1 MDNPNESILLTEHGT
16 PIGEVVIAD
25 NSSAPPAPT
34 EASVAEN
41 RQALLR
47 ATASEITG
55 DPDADKAVAELYVGY
70 ADAEKRRVAML
81 AYVTE
86 GVKIPDIAA
95 KVGVPERTVSRW
107 AYDFGWD
114 RLVKQELAAR
124 QAQSL
129 LELAKVRAER
139 RTAVVE
145 EQLEQAKRLR
155 DAALEKLENEE
166 TGVKSATEAW
176 AAAAKV
182 EHTLVGVSEAG
193 TVANLEGG
201 DSEQK
206 KDNGKQPLVVV
217 FQGNG
222 GLPPIRRHEG

>member
-1 MDNPNESILLTEHGT
+1 M
-16 PIGEVVIAD
+16 
-25 NSSAPPAPT
+25 
-34 EASVAEN
+34 
-41 RQALLR
+41 
-47 ATASEITG
+47 
-55 DPDADKAVAELYVGY
+55 
-70 ADAEKRRVAML
+70 
-81 AYVTE
+81 
-86 GVKIPDIAA
+86 
-95 KVGVPERTVSRW
+95 
-107 AYDFGWD
+107 
-114 RLVKQELAAR
+114 
-124 QAQSL
+124 
-129 LELAKVRAER
+129 RAER

-155 DAALEKLENEE
+155 DAALEKLEHEE

>member
-25 NSSAPPAPT
+25 NSSVPPAPT
-34 EASVAEN
+34 EASVSEN
-41 RQALLR
+41 RQALLKSV
-47 ATASEITG
+47 AAEITG

-70 ADAEKRRVAML
+70 ADAEKRKVAML

-86 GVKIPDIAA
+86 EMKIADIAL

-124 QAQSL
+124 QTQAL
-129 LELAKVRAER
+129 LELAKVRAEK
-139 RTAVVE
+139 RTRIVE
-145 EQLEQAKRLR
+145 EQLEQAQTLR
-155 DAALEKLENEE
+155 NTAIEKLKSDE
-166 TGVKSATEAW
+166 TSVKSATEAW

-193 TVANLEGG
+193 TVVNLDGE
-201 DSEQK
+201 DPEKK
-206 KDNGKQPLVVV
+206 KDGGKQPLVMV
-217 FQGNG
+217 FQG

>member
-1 MDNPNESILLTEHGT
+1 MNNPNESILQTELGT

-25 NSSAPPAPT
+25 NPLPPPMPT
-34 EASVAEN
+34 EASVAES
-41 RQALLR
+41 RQALLK
-47 ATASEITG
+47 ATAAEISG

-70 ADAEKRRVAML
+70 MDAERRKAAML

-86 GVKIPDIAA
+86 GARIPDIAA

-114 RLVKQELAAR
+114 RLVRQELAAR

-129 LELAKVRAER
+129 LELAKVRAGR
-139 RTAVVE
+139 RTAIVE

-166 TGVKSATEAW
+166 TSVKPAAEAW

-193 TVANLEGG
+193 TVANLDGEG
-201 DSEQK
+201 SERK
-206 KDNGKQPLVVV
+206 KDGGKQPLVMV
-217 FQGNG
+217 FQG
-222 GLPPIRRHEG
+222 GLPPVRRHE